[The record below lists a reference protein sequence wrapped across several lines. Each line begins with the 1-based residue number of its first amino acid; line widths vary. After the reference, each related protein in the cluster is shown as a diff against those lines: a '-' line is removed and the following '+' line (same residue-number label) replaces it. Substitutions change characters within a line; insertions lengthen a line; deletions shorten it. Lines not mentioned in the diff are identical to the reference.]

1 MAHQEKEASD
11 SEAEFK
17 SPENRLCSAKSERTM
32 EECAISKLSLE
43 CMVVSPYS
51 HVPNEMCTTDG
62 VTKAGNS
69 EMVEQ
74 HTAIERKN
82 SEAISEVS
90 QEGSDESTS
99 KTAHCPSNLEEF
111 QRVTEE
117 DERNVDL
124 GHEQT
129 RKLVTTDNL
138 KERLISTMY
147 KAVACIET
155 YYDISK
161 ETEASTVEVKEM
173 EVDLSKTILDIHS
186 QFGIVKEHSLLQG
199 VAESIAD
206 STE

>member
-17 SPENRLCSAKSERTM
+17 SPENRLCSGKSERTM

-82 SEAISEVS
+82 SARSL
-90 QEGSDESTS
+90 
-99 KTAHCPSNLEEF
+99 K
-111 QRVTEE
+111 RVLTNPQA
-117 DERNVDL
+117 RQPTV
-124 GHEQT
+124 QAT
-129 RKLVTTDNL
+129 L
-138 KERLISTMY
+138 KSFRE
-147 KAVACIET
+147 
-155 YYDISK
+155 
-161 ETEASTVEVKEM
+161 
-173 EVDLSKTILDIHS
+173 
-186 QFGIVKEHSLLQG
+186 
-199 VAESIAD
+199 
-206 STE
+206 